1 MKRRLPLAA
10 LAAAVLLA
18 ALPAFASSSP
28 AECATPATAVEPA
41 GEADL
46 DALFPDAN
54 EPEQKVC
61 IFICEPWF
69 QTSMYWGIGSDCTAS
84 RNNLSSQVSAEATS
98 TGPGLCNGAG
108 AAFGYCGWNLVI
120 TAACH
125 WDWGHMAYVTDGYGN
140 IKCKDYC

>member
-54 EPEQKVC
+54 EPEEKVC
-61 IFICEPWF
+61 IFICAPTFE
-69 QTSMYWGIGSDCTAS
+69 TATYWGIGADCTAS
-84 RNNLSSQVSAEATS
+84 RSNLVSQVGAEASS
-98 TGPGLCNGAG
+98 TGPGLCQGIGAIN
-108 AAFGYCGWNLVI
+108 YCGYNLVI
-120 TAACH
+120 TGACH
-125 WDWGHMAYVTDGYGN
+125 WDWGHLAYVTDGHGD
-140 IKCKDYC
+140 IKCRDYC